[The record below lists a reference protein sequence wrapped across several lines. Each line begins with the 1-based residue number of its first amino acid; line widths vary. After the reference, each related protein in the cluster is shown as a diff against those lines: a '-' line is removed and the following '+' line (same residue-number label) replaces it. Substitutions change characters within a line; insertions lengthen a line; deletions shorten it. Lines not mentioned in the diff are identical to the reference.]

1 MSMLES
7 VPLKLRWGGLLAA
20 QGIRAWMSTHE
31 YRALFYDPAV
41 DPKNG
46 CEQPRIYVFWHE
58 YILIPLYL
66 RGHCNLAM
74 LLSRHRD
81 ADILTRVAYHMGF
94 DCVRGST
101 NRGAAAALLEMSRL
115 GQNMHLTITPDGP
128 RGPRRKLAV
137 GAVFLASK
145 LGLPLV
151 PLGLGVDRPWR
162 TKSWDKHA
170 VPRPFS
176 QVRGIM
182 GPALTIPPDL
192 DRQQLE
198 ESRCRVERLVTDL
211 TLEAEDWAASGTRRQ
226 GEVCMRPTG
235 RILRPRHSLALSAG
249 DAAVVPFPS
258 QPPELA
264 ADNQTQTASA

>member
-1 MSMLES
+1 MTLPES

-20 QGIRAWMSTHE
+20 QGIRAWMSTLE
-31 YRALFYDPAV
+31 YRALFYDRLV
-41 DPKNG
+41 DPKYG
-46 CEQPRIYVFWHE
+46 SDQPRIYVFWHE

-66 RGHCNLAM
+66 RGHCDLAM

-101 NRGAAAALLEMSRL
+101 NRGAAAALLELSRL
-115 GQNMHLTITPDGP
+115 GRSMHLTITPDGP

-145 LGLPLV
+145 LGLPIV

-162 TKSWDKHA
+162 MKSWDQHA
-170 VPRPFS
+170 IPRPFS

-182 GPALTIPPDL
+182 GPAITIPPDL
-192 DRQQLE
+192 DREQLE
-198 ESRCRVERLVTDL
+198 VSRCRLERLLTDL
-211 TLEAEDWAASGTRRQ
+211 TLEAEDWAASGARRA
-226 GEVCMRPTG
+226 GEACQRPSG
-235 RILRPRHSLALSAG
+235 RILKPHHGLALSAG
-249 DAAVVPFPS
+249 DAAVVPFS
-258 QPPELA
+258 WQSFDSSAEK
-264 ADNQTQTASA
+264 NKRASA